1 MSQQNDPPVA
11 AEPDTKDW
19 TWVLERRCEEC
30 GLLSAELEP
39 SDLAGLLHDTALEFG
54 DALRRPGADVRP
66 ESTTW
71 STLEYACHVR
81 DVHRIFASRLSAM
94 LTGDAPH
101 FDNWDQDAAAV
112 EGDYASQDPAQV
124 DVELVEAAGH
134 VAGLYAS
141 VPAEQYGREGIRSNG
156 SRFTVRTLGQ
166 YHLHDVLH
174 HVHDITRP
182 AAGS

>member
-1 MSQQNDPPVA
+1 MSDDATALPG
-11 AEPDTKDW
+11 DTKDW
-19 TWVLERRCEEC
+19 TWVLERRCDEC

-54 DALRRPGADVRP
+54 DALRGPRATERPD
-66 ESTTW
+66 EQTW
-71 STLEYACHVR
+71 SVLEYACHVR
-81 DVHRIFASRLSAM
+81 DVHRVFAERLSAM
-94 LTGDAPH
+94 LTQDSPQ
-101 FDNWDQDAAAV
+101 FENWDQDAAAV

-141 VPAEQYGREGIRSNG
+141 VPAEHYAREGRRSNG
-156 SRFTVRTLGQ
+156 SLFTVRTLAQ

-174 HVHDITRP
+174 HVHDITKGTP
-182 AAGS
+182 AADPG